1 MASHYRPG
9 VKNLGILNKLRRLK
23 GNDSGAINTAVLLGL
38 VIFVLISAVVY
49 PLIGD
54 RVDSLTCTTGDDY
67 VGADEADLVS
77 MIPLF
82 YWLAILLV
90 VIGVAI
96 AAIRDST

>member
-1 MASHYRPG
+1 MRHL
-9 VKNLGILNKLRRLK
+9 KN
-23 GNDSGAINTAVLLGL
+23 DHSGAVNTAILLGM
-38 VIFVLISAVVY
+38 VIFVLIAAVVY
-49 PLIGD
+49 PLVGD
-54 RVDSLTCTTGDDY
+54 RVDALTCATGEDY

-96 AAIRDST
+96 MAIRDST

>member
-1 MASHYRPG
+1 MHKSLRD
-9 VKNLGILNKLRRLK
+9 NLE
-23 GNDSGAINTAVLLGL
+23 AAVNTGVLLGM
-38 VIFVLISAVVY
+38 VIFVVIAAVVY

-54 RVDSLTCTTGDDY
+54 RVSDLTDANSSNY
-67 VGADEADLVS
+67 VGADESDLVS

-96 AAIRDST
+96 VAIRDST

>member
-1 MASHYRPG
+1 MKSIR
-9 VKNLGILNKLRRLK
+9 KLRE
-23 GNDSGAINTAVLLGL
+23 DMAAMVNTAVLLGMVIFL
-38 VIFVLISAVVY
+38 VIAAVVY
-49 PLIGD
+49 PLVGD
-54 RVDSLTCTTGDDY
+54 RVADLTNVSSDNY

-96 AAIRDST
+96 VAIRDST